1 MAPPA
6 DVAPGGDGPD
16 QVPPGGAP
24 GGGVYEWVRR
34 AGDLLERGDAA
45 AAAVL
50 LQRASALEP
59 GSASILE
66 ALGRAE
72 YQAGQRDRAA
82 ASFARLVEMHP
93 DGDYAHFGLGLS
105 LSRLGRFK
113 EAAEHLA
120 LAVAMRPDREE
131 YVAQLNQ
138 VRATLRA
145 REAAGGS

>member
-6 DVAPGGDGPD
+6 DAAPGGGGSERAPA
-16 QVPPGGAP
+16 GAP

-50 LQRASALEP
+50 LQRASDVEP

-120 LAVAMRPDREE
+120 LAAAMRPDREE
-131 YVAQLNQ
+131 YVQHLQQ

-145 REAAGGS
+145 RESAGGS